1 MNISPNENSVSSQ
14 GKWKAFDNFKKKV
27 GQKCLD
33 HLPSHTHK
41 ETERGLDKMRKTD
54 EFISD
59 PMWNRGIMGA
69 TAILT
74 QPVIDYNNPRVDKD
88 TREVSAIRTICKI
101 VAGTTVGMFCVRG
114 PMRNIVKS
122 MTDIN
127 GTKRWSKW
135 LLPKSKLGEITKNEK
150 FLKNYRSA
158 LAMIMSLGAMMY
170 TNFALDAPLTIFLT
184 NLSLD
189 KRKELEKKEKSK
201 NGDSFEKSREVTE

>member
-1 MNISPNENSVSSQ
+1 MNISPNGNGVPSK
-14 GKWKAFDNFKKKV
+14 GIRDALDKFKKKV

-33 HLPSHTHK
+33 RLPSHTQK
-41 ETERGLDKMRKTD
+41 ESERGMEKMRRVD

-59 PMWNRGIMGA
+59 PMWNRGIMGVSA
-69 TAILT
+69 VLT
-74 QPVIDYNNPRVDKD
+74 QPIIDYNNPRVDKE

-101 VAGTTVGMFCVRG
+101 IAGTTVGMFCVRG

-122 MTDIN
+122 LTDIN
-127 GTKRWSKW
+127 GTKRWSKL
-135 LLPKSKLGEITKNEK
+135 LLPKSKLVEISKNEK

-158 LAMIMSLGAMMY
+158 LAMVMSLGAMMY

-189 KRKELEKKEKSK
+189 KKKELEAKNSGDTFVREKEVK
-201 NGDSFEKSREVTE
+201 NG